1 MSTVRPAVPSTDPAE
16 FEAGV
21 LEFAGR
27 LRAFIRRRISD
38 PNDAEDIAQEVFLKV
53 FRARGSLRDPGRL
66 GAWLYQTARA
76 AIADHYRRRR
86 PTQELPAA
94 LPAEPRELDEVGARL
109 RRSVRRF
116 LATLPERYR
125 RPLELAE
132 FQGLPAVEIGRR
144 LALSETAV
152 KSRLA
157 RGRAQLRKKLLGCCQ
172 FEFDTF
178 GRVIDLRRRIPC
190 ACDAPAAPMPGSRG
204 RHAHLPPLTAFA
216 LAVDDDEPAIRALLK
231 TARLPVDG
239 LTGRHFL
246 NFVTA
251 RVDGRLV
258 GCAGIEVHEKTG
270 LLRSVAVAPAL
281 QGRGIGARLIAEAE
295 DLAAQ
300 LGLKELYLLTT
311 TAGGFFAGQGYEPV
325 RRTDAPASIR
335 SSREFS
341 TLCPDSAVLMR
352 KRLPRPAPTPLCC

>member
-1 MSTVRPAVPSTDPAE
+1 MSPARPSVPAASAAD

-27 LRAFIRRRISD
+27 LRAFIRRRIAD
-38 PNDAEDIAQEVFLKV
+38 PNDAEDVAQEVFLKV

-86 PTQELPAA
+86 PTEELPATLA
-94 LPAEPRELDEVGARL
+94 AEAHELDEVGGRL

-116 LATLPERYR
+116 LVALPERYR

-132 FQGLPAVEIGRR
+132 FQGLPAAEIGRR
-144 LALSETAV
+144 LSLSETAV

-157 RGRAQLRKKLLGCCQ
+157 RGRAQLRRKLVACCQ

-178 GRVIDLRRRIPC
+178 GRVIDLRRRVPC
-190 ACDAPAAPMPGSRG
+190 ACDAPAGS
-204 RHAHLPPLTAFA
+204 PPLAAYA
-216 LAVDDDEPAIRALLK
+216 LALDDDEPAIRALLSA
-231 TARLPVDG
+231 ARLPVDD
-239 LTGRHFL
+239 LTGGHLL

-251 RVDGRLV
+251 KLDGRLV
-258 GCAGIEVHEKTG
+258 GCAGIEVHGKTG
-270 LLRSVAVAPAL
+270 LLRSVAVASAL
-281 QGRGIGARLIAEAE
+281 QGRGIGARLVEEAE

-300 LGLKELYLLTT
+300 LGLTGLHLLTT
-311 TAGGFFAGQGYEPV
+311 TAAAFFRRHGY
-325 RRTDAPASIR
+325 RRMARTDAPPAIR
-335 SSREFS
+335 RSREFAA
-341 TLCPDSAVLMR
+341 LCPDSAVLMR
-352 KRLPRPAPTPLCC
+352 KPVKRRASVPLCC